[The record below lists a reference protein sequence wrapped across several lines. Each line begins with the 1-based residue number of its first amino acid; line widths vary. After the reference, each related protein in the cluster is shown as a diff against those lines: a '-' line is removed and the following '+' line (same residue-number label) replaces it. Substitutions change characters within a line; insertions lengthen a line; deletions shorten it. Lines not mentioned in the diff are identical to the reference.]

1 MFSMLL
7 FFKPLKPSIIG
18 SNLLLVLLVQKMG
31 ILMRTKEF
39 LVKLKIIN
47 LQPNSL
53 YRAACFANFEGILGF
68 SVPSII

>member
-1 MFSMLL
+1 
-7 FFKPLKPSIIG
+7 
-18 SNLLLVLLVQKMG
+18 MG

-53 YRAACFANFEGILGF
+53 YGAARFANFEGILGF
-68 SVPSII
+68 SVPSNICINPALAFIPSLSRLLKNSEGNRDGE